1 MICQAQRDCDF
12 ADGTVSASMPCL
24 QTLTVVV
31 PAYNESAGLRE
42 FHARLAAVFD
52 ALDLA
57 CTVLYVDDGSRDD
70 TWAVMEALRAGDA
83 RVATLKLSRNFG
95 KELALTAGLDHA
107 DADAAVVI
115 DADLQDPPE
124 LIAQFVAAWREGF
137 DVVYGTRSTRAGESG
152 MKKFTSAAFYRV
164 MERLSATPVPR
175 DTGDF
180 RLISRRAL
188 DALKKVRER
197 QRFMKGLFAW
207 VGFRQKSIVYE
218 RDPRFAGSTKFNYWR
233 LWNFAIEGITS
244 FSTAPLRLAT
254 YVGLLT
260 AFAAFVFG
268 VFVFVKAVF
277 YGDVVRGYP
286 TLLLVILFLGGVQLM
301 ALGMIGEYLG
311 RLYMEAK
318 QRPLYLIDEQHSAGS
333 R

>member
-1 MICQAQRDCDF
+1 M
-12 ADGTVSASMPCL
+12 
-24 QTLTVVV
+24 QTLGVVV

-52 ALDLA
+52 KLDMG

-70 TWAVMEALRAGDA
+70 TWAVMESLRAGDT

-95 KELALTAGLDHA
+95 KELAMTAGLDVVDS
-107 DADAAVVI
+107 DAVVVI

-124 LIAQFVAAWREGF
+124 LIPQFVAAWREGC
-137 DVVYGTRSTRAGESG
+137 DVVYGTRATRAGESG
-152 MKKFTSAAFYRV
+152 VKKFTSAAFYRV
-164 MERLSATPVPR
+164 MERLSHTPVPR

-180 RLISRRAL
+180 RLMSRRAL
-188 DALKKVRER
+188 DALKQVRER
-197 QRFMKGLFAW
+197 QRFMKGLFSW
-207 VGFRQKSIVYE
+207 VGYRQQAIVYE
-218 RDPRFAGSTKFNYWR
+218 RDPRFAGSSKFNYWR

-254 YVGLLT
+254 YIGLLT

-318 QRPLYLIDEQHSAGS
+318 QRPLYLIDEHHKAGT